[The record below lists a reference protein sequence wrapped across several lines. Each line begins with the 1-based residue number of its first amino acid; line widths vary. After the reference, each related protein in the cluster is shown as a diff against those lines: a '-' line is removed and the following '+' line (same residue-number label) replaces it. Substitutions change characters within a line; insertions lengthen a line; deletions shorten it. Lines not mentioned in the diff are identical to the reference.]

1 MHGRIIR
8 RKIKGEKIK
17 GSFTIVLELG
27 RDDTTGKYR
36 QKWIAVKGKHQV
48 AVDKMAELM
57 QRFKTTGVIE
67 TTKLTTGEFLRQW
80 IESRRGKL
88 DVSSWERYEQI
99 IRTHFIPDF
108 GGIPLA
114 KLTLLDL
121 ERHYAK
127 IQAAGLSIG
136 TVRYHR
142 AVIHKALQSAV
153 QRELVFRNVADI
165 DSGDQ
170 LKKEHI
176 EIQFW
181 DSEPMNRFLQAMIG
195 SPFYPLFYTALFTGM
210 RRSELLGLKWSDIDF
225 NTRQIAVRRT
235 LKRNKKG
242 EIYITDNK
250 TKSSK
255 RTIKSTPTNAEVLRQ
270 LWENSKNRDHDDL
283 VFAVDGEPPKPQSIT
298 RAWQAGC
305 KKAAVTMITFHDARH
320 THATLLL
327 KAGVHP
333 KVVQERLGHSS
344 ISMTLDT
351 YSHVVPGMQEAAAMK
366 FDENLSSIFDS

>member
-1 MHGRIIR
+1 
-8 RKIKGEKIK
+8 
-17 GSFTIVLELG
+17 
-27 RDDTTGKYR
+27 
-36 QKWIAVKGKHQV
+36 VKGKHQV

-127 IQAAGLSIG
+127 IQAAGLSIS

-250 TKSSK
+250 TKTSK

>member
-1 MHGRIIR
+1 MRGRIVR

-17 GSFTIVLELG
+17 GSYTIVLELG
-27 RDDTTGKYR
+27 RDDKTGRYR
-36 QKWIAVKGKHQV
+36 QKWIAVKGKHQA
-48 AVDKMAELM
+48 AVDRFTELM
-57 QRFKTTGVIE
+57 QQYKTTGVIE

-108 GGIPLA
+108 GSIPLA
-114 KLTLLDL
+114 KLTLSDL

-153 QRELVFRNVADI
+153 QRELLFRNVADI
-165 DSGDQ
+165 DSEDQ

-176 EIQFW
+176 EVQFW

-210 RRSELLGLKWSDIDF
+210 RRSELLGLKWSDIDLK
-225 NTRQIAVRRT
+225 TRQIAVRRT
-235 LKRNKKG
+235 LKRDKKG
-242 EIYITDNK
+242 VIYITDNK
-250 TKSSK
+250 TRGSK
-255 RTIKSTPTNAEVLRQ
+255 RTIKLTPTNADVLTQ
-270 LWENSKNRDHDDL
+270 LWETSKNRGKDDS
-283 VFAVDGEPPKPQSIT
+283 VFAIDGQPPRPQSIT
-298 RAWQAGC
+298 RAWQTGC
-305 KKAAVTMITFHDARH
+305 KKAGVTMITFHDARH

-351 YSHVVPGMQEAAAMK
+351 YSHVVPGMQEAAATK
-366 FDENLSSIFDS
+366 FDENLNSILDS